1 MWYIIQAEKIGFLE
15 IILNTELSM
24 EEKPNSKSPNV
35 AAKSFMT
42 VGPTLHYSHKNVQR
56 CWVLALIAFILTCL
70 CFSKVVNGSLL
81 AFKLGSL
88 LSLETWRLGQFV
100 TSGVSIFE
108 YPLQILVLAMLMGIL
123 SIVPILIAQLMS
135 FSYSLLFVVAIA
147 LLANLPGLAV
157 FVLVSSL
164 AAASR
169 PLRFR
174 SRFIAIALCSAP
186 LLAYWGYFGS
196 ISGLP
201 PVKWAFSFAPWIGA
215 WLFGLAMA
223 GLVLGIG
230 HFTRYRPGLVWS
242 FTALF
247 LVSAVAIFE
256 TTIGFDELDYQ
267 LYVARYNPKLVNE
280 FRDHS
285 ITAVLDETIT
295 NPSPRVKRYLQSS
308 FYPTEPIPL
317 RSELKKKI
325 HGQLRLCRWPG
336 WLSVPD
342 HLRYQD
348 KREWLF
354 KQYDLFITR
363 RRVSKRMPVA
373 LYFKAMLSELTP
385 DITAFDQ
392 KELLHFYS
400 DYPYERSR
408 DSWYWLY
415 TDFADSVESLEARWR
430 IAMHW
435 VEQARFE
442 QADELLK
449 QTQILIAEQLKN
461 LQDSRKTRKDTLLEF
476 FQPAPDSVITVSDL
490 SDLNI
495 RTNLLGVL
503 ISEENRP
510 KQPVERQ
517 KLASFITLNPHAPE
531 YSQKL
536 DELLTQIGED
546 SRLED
551 NILLAQ
557 IKIIADEKLRAE
569 KFAQL
574 HQQFK
579 DTDGGMLA
587 LYELA
592 LLKTSFYQNE
602 SNPEQKKA
610 YLAETRKTLNKFVG
624 LYPDSF
630 WAEQLKEN
638 LENLPTN

>member
-1 MWYIIQAEKIGFLE
+1 
-15 IILNTELSM
+15 M

-42 VGPTLHYSHKNVQR
+42 VGPTLHYSHENVQR
-56 CWVLALIAFILTCL
+56 CWVLALLAFILTCL
-70 CFSKVVNGSLL
+70 CFSKIVNGSFLT
-81 AFKLGSL
+81 FKFSSL
-88 LSLETWRLGQFV
+88 LSLQAWRLGQFV
-100 TSGVSIFE
+100 TTGVSIFE

-123 SIVPILIAQLMS
+123 AMVPILIAQLMS
-135 FSYSLLFVVAIA
+135 FSYSLLFIFAIA

-157 FVLVSSL
+157 FVLVCSL

-186 LLAYWGYFGS
+186 LLLYWGYFGS

-215 WLFGLAMA
+215 WLFGLTMA

-230 HFTRYRPGLVWS
+230 HFTRYRPGLVWA

-247 LVSAVAIFE
+247 LVSAVGIFE

-267 LYVARYNPKLVNE
+267 LYVARYNPKQVNE

-285 ITAVLDETIT
+285 VTAVLDEIVT

-317 RSELKKKI
+317 RAELKKKI
-325 HGQLRLCRWPG
+325 NAQLRLCRWPG
-336 WLSVPD
+336 WLSVPEQ
-342 HLRYQD
+342 LRYQD

-354 KQYDLFITR
+354 KRYDQFINHR
-363 RRVSKRMPVA
+363 KDCKRMPVA

-392 KELLHFYS
+392 KELLAFYS

-408 DSWYWLY
+408 DTWYWLY
-415 TDFADSVESLEARWR
+415 TDFADSPESLEARWR

-435 VEQARFE
+435 IEQARFE

-449 QTQILIAEQLKN
+449 QTQILIAEHLEN
-461 LQDSRKTRKDTLLEF
+461 LQVSKKIRQNTLLEF
-476 FQPAPDSVITVSDL
+476 FQPTPDSVITASDL

-495 RTNLLGVL
+495 RTNLLRVL

-510 KQPVERQ
+510 KRDEEKQ
-517 KLASFITLNPHAPE
+517 KLAAFIMLNQHAPE
-531 YSQKL
+531 YSQRI
-536 DELLTQIGED
+536 DELLTQLGEN

-551 NILLAQ
+551 DILLAQ

-569 KFAQL
+569 KFSQL

-602 SNPEQKKA
+602 TNVEQKKT
-610 YLAETRKTLNKFVG
+610 YLAQTRETLKEFIR

-630 WAEQLKEN
+630 WAEQFKEN
-638 LENLPTN
+638 LENLPAN